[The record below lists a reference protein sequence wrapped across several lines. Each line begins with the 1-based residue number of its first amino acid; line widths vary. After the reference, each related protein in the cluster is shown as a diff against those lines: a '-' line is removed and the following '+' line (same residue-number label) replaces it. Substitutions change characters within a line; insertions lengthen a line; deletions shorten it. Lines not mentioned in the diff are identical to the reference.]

1 MKQHETALV
10 VPPKGEATMMNQNE
24 AVNEMQREEV
34 PDDVTV
40 RIAVYV
46 TSEQHLAIQR
56 LAEKLGNID
65 RLTSA
70 SGLVRSALD
79 YGLPLLSEEIAER
92 LEAKARRT
100 PAP

>member
-1 MKQHETALV
+1 
-10 VPPKGEATMMNQNE
+10 MMNQNE